1 MHIRCWLLASCLAA
15 SPVRAQMSMP
25 FKYEELYSVFR
36 HGSSDTEAAEMARDV
51 MVPDSRQLGELHT
64 GPGLAFRAVP
74 NDMLT
79 EDTLILLSF
88 LSKETAQKVTDYRR
102 AMRGGRAETP
112 AEAAEWQRRVKKLR
126 EWADAGYPV
135 ADP

>member
-1 MHIRCWLLASCLAA
+1 
-15 SPVRAQMSMP
+15 MP
-25 FKYEELYSVFR
+25 FTYEELYSVFR

-51 MVPDSRQLGELHT
+51 MAPAPRELGELRT

-74 NDMLT
+74 NDVLT

-102 AMRGGRAETP
+102 AMRGGRPETP
-112 AEAAEWQRRVKKLR
+112 AEAAEWQRRVKELR